1 VQVTRL
7 GPGLNAASR
16 SEMLDRFYALFEEH
30 KNRGPD
36 EDGERI
42 SLMFAEHPERGRA
55 DLLSRK

>member
-1 VQVTRL
+1 
-7 GPGLNAASR
+7 
-16 SEMLDRFYALFEEH
+16 MLDRFYALFEEH